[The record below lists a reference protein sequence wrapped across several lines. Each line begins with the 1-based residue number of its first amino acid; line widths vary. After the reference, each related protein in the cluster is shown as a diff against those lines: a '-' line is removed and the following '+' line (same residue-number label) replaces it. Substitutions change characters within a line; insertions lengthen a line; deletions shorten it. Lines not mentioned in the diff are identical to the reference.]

1 MRSLARI
8 LSFTRELTPL
18 YVGIVAAAVITS
30 LLTLAVPFITGAAT
44 DQIVA
49 GLNGSQ
55 TVETTIH
62 AVLWLAGAFLAV
74 ELISTLVSAV
84 GGYWGDVMAARMRTI
99 LSTRYFAQLLALPQR
114 YFDNEL
120 TGKITSRLNRSI
132 TELTQFLNFFA
143 NNAFTMLIT
152 TAAVLVISA
161 IYWWPLAAL
170 LATIFPIYMWLTA
183 KTSGRWQALEKE
195 KNHEVDV
202 AAGRFAEVVA
212 QMPVVK
218 SFVQEPHEHAGFS
231 RHYHRIIGVT
241 RTQSRYW
248 HGMDAWRRA
257 ALNLVFFGLY
267 ALIFIRTATGE
278 FSVGDM
284 VMLIQLMAMARQP
297 VTSMSYLVDASQRAI
312 AGSTDYFEVMDQR
325 HDRQPDP
332 RILAAIG
339 PVEQTAVR
347 QRSSQPSTT
356 TAAPPD
362 ASDSPEGSPHPAP
375 ASAEENASLRA
386 VVGKPSAPRAELQV
400 SDLCALRDSA
410 QAVKDGKDGQ
420 DAIPAVAFRDVTFGY
435 EDGPDVL
442 RGISFQVGQGEKV
455 ALVGESGG
463 GKSTLASLLM
473 GLYPVRS
480 GAVEVFGANV
490 DELPVPVL
498 RAGVAAVFQDPS
510 LFSGTIR
517 ENIAYARPDAPDEQV
532 RAAARVANADRFVE
546 RLAQGY
552 DSLIGERGLKLSG
565 GQKQRIAVAR
575 AVLKDAPVLILDEA
589 TSSLDTRSE
598 RLVQAALDQ
607 LMVGRA
613 SLIVAHRLSTIAA
626 VDHIVTLRDGQVD
639 EIGTPAGLAVSGGI
653 YAELLALQNQGTE
666 AAKKALQQYGIAG

>member
-375 ASAEENASLRA
+375 ASGEENASVRA
-386 VVGKPSAPRAELQV
+386 VVGKPSSPRAELEV
-400 SDLCALRDSA
+400 SDLRALRASA
-410 QAVKDGKDGQ
+410 VAGQ
-420 DAIPAVAFRDVTFGY
+420 DGPGSQEAVPAVAFRDVTFGY

-442 RGISFQVGQGEKV
+442 RGISFHVGQGEKV

-473 GLYPVRS
+473 GLYPVHS
-480 GAVEVFGANV
+480 GAVEVFGADV

-517 ENIAYARPDAPDEQV
+517 ENIAYARPDATDEQV

-626 VDHIVTLRDGQVD
+626 VDRIVTLRDGQVD
-639 EIGTPAGLAVSGGI
+639 EIGAPAELAVSGGI

>member
-8 LSFTRELTPL
+8 LSYTRELTPL
-18 YVGIVAAAVITS
+18 YVGIVVAAVITS

-55 TVETTIH
+55 TVDTTTE
-62 AVLWLAGAFLAV
+62 AVLWLAGAFLVV
-74 ELISTLVSAV
+74 ELISTLVSSV

-152 TAAVLVISA
+152 TVAVLVISA

-183 KTSGRWQALEKE
+183 KTSVRWQALEKE

-339 PVEQTAVR
+339 PVEQTNTTT
-347 QRSSQPSTT
+347 PT
-356 TAAPPD
+356 TAASPD
-362 ASDSPEGSPHPAP
+362 ASGSPEASPHPAP
-375 ASAEENASLRA
+375 ASGEENASVRA
-386 VVGKPSAPRAELQV
+386 VVGKPSSPRAELEV
-400 SDLCALRDSA
+400 SDLRALRASA
-410 QAVKDGKDGQ
+410 VAGQ
-420 DAIPAVAFRDVTFGY
+420 DGPGSQEAVPAVAFRDVTFGY

-442 RGISFQVGQGEKV
+442 RGISFHVGQGEKV

-473 GLYPVRS
+473 GLYPVHS
-480 GAVEVFGANV
+480 GAVEVFGADV

-517 ENIAYARPDAPDEQV
+517 ENIAYARPDATDEQV

-546 RLAQGY
+546 RLEQGY

-626 VDHIVTLRDGQVD
+626 VDRIVTLRDGQVD
-639 EIGTPAGLAVSGGI
+639 EIGAPAELAVSGGI

>member
-18 YVGIVAAAVITS
+18 YVGIVVAAVITS

-55 TVETTIH
+55 TVDTTIE
-62 AVLWLAGAFLAV
+62 AVLWLAGAFLVV
-74 ELISTLVSAV
+74 ELISTLVSSV

-152 TAAVLVISA
+152 TVAVLVISA

-170 LATIFPIYMWLTA
+170 LAAIFPIYMWLTA
-183 KTSGRWQALEKE
+183 KTSVRWQALEKE

-339 PVEQTAVR
+339 PVEQTNTTT
-347 QRSSQPSTT
+347 PT
-356 TAAPPD
+356 TAASPD
-362 ASDSPEGSPHPAP
+362 ASGSPEASPHPAP
-375 ASAEENASLRA
+375 ASGEENASVRA
-386 VVGKPSAPRAELQV
+386 VVGKPSSPRAELEV
-400 SDLCALRDSA
+400 SDLRALRASA
-410 QAVKDGKDGQ
+410 VAGQ
-420 DAIPAVAFRDVTFGY
+420 DGPGSQETVPAVAFRDVTFGY

-442 RGISFQVGQGEKV
+442 RGISFHVGQGEKV

-473 GLYPVRS
+473 GLYPVHS
-480 GAVEVFGANV
+480 GAVEVFGADV

-517 ENIAYARPDAPDEQV
+517 ENIAYARPDATDEQV

-546 RLAQGY
+546 RLEQGY

-626 VDHIVTLRDGQVD
+626 VDRIVTLRDGQVD
-639 EIGTPAGLAVSGGI
+639 EIGAPAELAVSGGI

>member
-18 YVGIVAAAVITS
+18 YVGIVVAAVITS

-55 TVETTIH
+55 TVDTTIE
-62 AVLWLAGAFLAV
+62 AVLWLAGAFLVV
-74 ELISTLVSAV
+74 ELISTLVSSV

-152 TAAVLVISA
+152 TVAVLVISA

-183 KTSGRWQALEKE
+183 KTSVRWQALEKE

-339 PVEQTAVR
+339 PVEQANTTT
-347 QRSSQPSTT
+347 PT
-356 TAAPPD
+356 TAASPD
-362 ASDSPEGSPHPAP
+362 ASGSPEASPHPAP
-375 ASAEENASLRA
+375 AFGEENPSVRA
-386 VVGKPSAPRAELQV
+386 VVGKPSSPRAELEV
-400 SDLCALRDSA
+400 SDLRALRASA
-410 QAVKDGKDGQ
+410 VAGQ
-420 DAIPAVAFRDVTFGY
+420 DGPGSQEAVPAVAFRDVTFGY

-480 GAVEVFGANV
+480 GAVEVFGADV

-517 ENIAYARPDAPDEQV
+517 ENIAYARPDATDEQV

-546 RLAQGY
+546 RLEKGY

-626 VDHIVTLRDGQVD
+626 VDRIVTLRDGQVD
-639 EIGTPAGLAVSGGI
+639 EIGAPAELAVSGGI

>member
-18 YVGIVAAAVITS
+18 YVGIVVAAVITS

-55 TVETTIH
+55 TVDTTIE
-62 AVLWLAGAFLAV
+62 AVLWLAGAFLVV
-74 ELISTLVSAV
+74 ELISTLVSSV

-152 TAAVLVISA
+152 TVAVLVISA

-183 KTSGRWQALEKE
+183 KTSVRWQALEKE

-339 PVEQTAVR
+339 PVEQTNTTT
-347 QRSSQPSTT
+347 PT
-356 TAAPPD
+356 TAASPD
-362 ASDSPEGSPHPAP
+362 ASGSPEASPHPAP
-375 ASAEENASLRA
+375 ASGEENASVRA
-386 VVGKPSAPRAELQV
+386 VVGKPSSPRAELEV
-400 SDLCALRDSA
+400 SDLRALRASA
-410 QAVKDGKDGQ
+410 VAGQ
-420 DAIPAVAFRDVTFGY
+420 DGPGRQEAVPAVAFRDVTFGY

-442 RGISFQVGQGEKV
+442 RGISFHVGQGEKV

-473 GLYPVRS
+473 GLYPVHS
-480 GAVEVFGANV
+480 GAVEVFGADV

-517 ENIAYARPDAPDEQV
+517 ENIAYARPDATDEQV

-546 RLAQGY
+546 RLEQGY

-626 VDHIVTLRDGQVD
+626 VDRIVTLRDGQVD
-639 EIGTPAGLAVSGGI
+639 EIGAPAELAVSGGI

>member
-400 SDLCALRDSA
+400 SDLRALRDSA
-410 QAVKDGKDGQ
+410 QAVKDGPGGQ

>member
-1 MRSLARI
+1 MPVSVRLTLPVRSLARI

-18 YVGIVAAAVITS
+18 YVGIIVAAVLTS

-49 GLNGSQ
+49 GLGGQQS
-55 TVETTIH
+55 VDSTIQ
-62 AVLWLAGAFLAV
+62 AVIWLAVAFLGV
-74 ELISTLVSAV
+74 ELISTLVASV
-84 GGYWGDVMAARMRTI
+84 GGYWGDVMATRMRTI
-99 LSTRYFAQLLALPQR
+99 LSRRYFAQLLVLPQR

-152 TAAVLVISA
+152 TVAVLIISA
-161 IYWWPLAAL
+161 IYWWPLAVL
-170 LATIFPIYMWLTA
+170 LALIFPIYMWLTA
-183 KTSGRWQALEKE
+183 KTSVRWQALEKE

-218 SFVQEPHEHAGFS
+218 SFVQESHEHTGFS
-231 RHYHRIIGVT
+231 RHYETMIGIT
-241 RTQSRYW
+241 QEQSRYW
-248 HGMDAWRRA
+248 HTMDAWRRA

-267 ALIFIRTATGE
+267 ALIFVRTATGE

-312 AGSTDYFEVMDQR
+312 AGSTDYFEVMDQPHER
-325 HDRQPDP
+325 EPDP
-332 RILAAIG
+332 QVLAAIG
-339 PVEQTAVR
+339 PVAETRSERDRVADEAECTAVGTR
-347 QRSSQPSTT
+347 RSATV
-356 TAAPPD
+356 
-362 ASDSPEGSPHPAP
+362 PA
-375 ASAEENASLRA
+375 RA
-386 VVGKPSAPRAELQV
+386 VGTAVQDLRELAGSV
-400 SDLCALRDSA
+400 DEAT
-410 QAVKDGKDGQ
+410 
-420 DAIPAVAFRDVTFGY
+420 PAVAFREVSFGY
-435 EDGPDVL
+435 DDGPDVL
-442 RGISFQVGQGEKV
+442 RGISFAVGQGEKV

-473 GLYPVRS
+473 GLYSVRS
-480 GAVEVFGANV
+480 GAVEVFGADV
-490 DELPVPVL
+490 DQLPVPVL

-517 ENIAYARPDAPDEQV
+517 ENIAYARPEASEEQI

-546 RLAQGY
+546 RLTDGY
-552 DSLIGERGLKLSG
+552 HALIGERGLKLSG

-598 RLVQAALDQ
+598 RLVQAGLDQ

-613 SLIVAHRLSTIAA
+613 SLIVAHRLSTIAT
-626 VDHIVTLRDGQVD
+626 VDRIVTLRDGQVD
-639 EIGTPAGLAVSGGI
+639 EIGSPAELAVSGGI

-666 AAKKALQQYGIAG
+666 AAKKALQQFGISG

>member
-18 YVGIVAAAVITS
+18 YVGIVVAAVITS

-55 TVETTIH
+55 TVDTTTE
-62 AVLWLAGAFLAV
+62 AVLWLAGAFLVV
-74 ELISTLVSAV
+74 ELISTLVSSV

-170 LATIFPIYMWLTA
+170 LAAIFPIYMWLTA
-183 KTSGRWQALEKE
+183 KTSVRWQALEKE

-339 PVEQTAVR
+339 PVEQTNTTT
-347 QRSSQPSTT
+347 PT
-356 TAAPPD
+356 TAASPD
-362 ASDSPEGSPHPAP
+362 ASGSPEASPHPAP
-375 ASAEENASLRA
+375 ASGEENASVRA
-386 VVGKPSAPRAELQV
+386 VVGKPSSPRAELEV
-400 SDLCALRDSA
+400 SDLRALRASA
-410 QAVKDGKDGQ
+410 AAGQ
-420 DAIPAVAFRDVTFGY
+420 DGPGRQEAVPAVAFRDVTFGY

-442 RGISFQVGQGEKV
+442 RGISFHVGQGEKV

-473 GLYPVRS
+473 GLYPVHS
-480 GAVEVFGANV
+480 GAVEVFGADV

-517 ENIAYARPDAPDEQV
+517 ENIAYARPDATDEQV

-546 RLAQGY
+546 RLEQGY

-626 VDHIVTLRDGQVD
+626 VDRIVTLRDGQVD
-639 EIGTPAGLAVSGGI
+639 EIGAPAELAVSGGI

>member
-1 MRSLARI
+1 MTTTVRSLARI

-55 TVETTIH
+55 TVETTIE
-62 AVLWLAGAFLAV
+62 AVLWLAGAFLVV
-74 ELISTLVSAV
+74 ELISTLVSSV

-339 PVEQTAVR
+339 PVEQTNTTT
-347 QRSSQPSTT
+347 PT
-356 TAAPPD
+356 TAASPD
-362 ASDSPEGSPHPAP
+362 ASGSPEASPHPAP
-375 ASAEENASLRA
+375 ASGEENASVRA
-386 VVGKPSAPRAELQV
+386 VVGKPSSPRAELEV
-400 SDLCALRDSA
+400 SDLRALRASA
-410 QAVKDGKDGQ
+410 VAGQ
-420 DAIPAVAFRDVTFGY
+420 DGPGSQEAVPAVAFRDVTFGY

-442 RGISFQVGQGEKV
+442 RGISFHVGQGEKV

-473 GLYPVRS
+473 GLYPVHS
-480 GAVEVFGANV
+480 GAVEVFGADV

-517 ENIAYARPDAPDEQV
+517 ENIAYARPDATDEQV

-626 VDHIVTLRDGQVD
+626 VDRIVTLRDGQVD
-639 EIGTPAGLAVSGGI
+639 EIGAPAELAVSGGI

>member
-18 YVGIVAAAVITS
+18 YVGIVVAAVITS

-55 TVETTIH
+55 TVDTTIE
-62 AVLWLAGAFLAV
+62 AVLWLAGAFLVV
-74 ELISTLVSAV
+74 ELISTLVSSV

-183 KTSGRWQALEKE
+183 KTSVRWQALEKE

-339 PVEQTAVR
+339 PVEQTNTTT
-347 QRSSQPSTT
+347 PT
-356 TAAPPD
+356 TAASPD
-362 ASDSPEGSPHPAP
+362 ASGSPEASPHPAP
-375 ASAEENASLRA
+375 ASGEENASVRA
-386 VVGKPSAPRAELQV
+386 VVGKPSSPRAELEV
-400 SDLCALRDSA
+400 SDLRALRASA
-410 QAVKDGKDGQ
+410 VAGQ
-420 DAIPAVAFRDVTFGY
+420 DGPGRQEAVPAVAFRDVTFGY

-442 RGISFQVGQGEKV
+442 RGISFHVGQGEKV

-473 GLYPVRS
+473 GLYPVHS
-480 GAVEVFGANV
+480 GAVEVFGADV

-517 ENIAYARPDAPDEQV
+517 ENIAYARPDATDEQV

-546 RLAQGY
+546 RLEQGY

-626 VDHIVTLRDGQVD
+626 VDRIVTLRDGQVD
-639 EIGTPAGLAVSGGI
+639 EIGAPAELAVSGGI

>member
-8 LSFTRELTPL
+8 LSYTRELTPL
-18 YVGIVAAAVITS
+18 YVGIVVAAVITS

-55 TVETTIH
+55 TVDTTIE
-62 AVLWLAGAFLAV
+62 AVLWLAGAFLVV
-74 ELISTLVSAV
+74 ELISTLVSSV

-152 TAAVLVISA
+152 TVAVLVISA

-170 LATIFPIYMWLTA
+170 LAAIFPIYMWLTA
-183 KTSGRWQALEKE
+183 KTSVRWQALEKE

-339 PVEQTAVR
+339 PVEQTNTTT
-347 QRSSQPSTT
+347 PT
-356 TAAPPD
+356 TAASPD
-362 ASDSPEGSPHPAP
+362 ASGSPEASPHPAP
-375 ASAEENASLRA
+375 ASGEENASVRA
-386 VVGKPSAPRAELQV
+386 VVGKPSSPRAELEV
-400 SDLCALRDSA
+400 SDLRALRASA
-410 QAVKDGKDGQ
+410 VAGQ
-420 DAIPAVAFRDVTFGY
+420 DGPGSQEAVPAVAFRDVTFGY

-442 RGISFQVGQGEKV
+442 RGISFHVGQGEKV

-473 GLYPVRS
+473 GLYPVHS
-480 GAVEVFGANV
+480 GAVEVFGADV

-517 ENIAYARPDAPDEQV
+517 ENIAYARPDATDEQV

-546 RLAQGY
+546 RLEQGY

-626 VDHIVTLRDGQVD
+626 VDRIVTLRDGQVD
-639 EIGTPAGLAVSGGI
+639 EIGAPAELAVSGGI

>member
-18 YVGIVAAAVITS
+18 YVGIVVAAVITS

-49 GLNGSQ
+49 GLRGDQS
-55 TVETTIH
+55 TDATITS
-62 AVLWLAGAFLAV
+62 VLWLAGAFLAV

-161 IYWWPLAAL
+161 VYWWPLAAL
-170 LATIFPIYMWLTA
+170 LALIFPLYMWLTA
-183 KTSGRWQALEKE
+183 KTSVRWQALEKE

-231 RHYHRIIGVT
+231 RHYRRIVGVT
-241 RTQSRYW
+241 RDQSRYW
-248 HGMDAWRRA
+248 HGMDAWRRG
-257 ALNLVFFGLY
+257 ALNVVFFGLY

-312 AGSTDYFEVMDQR
+312 AGSTDYFEVMDQP
-325 HDRQPDP
+325 HDRQPDA

-339 PVEQTAVR
+339 PVQQSRATQEASVTA
-347 QRSSQPSTT
+347 T
-356 TAAPPD
+356 TAA
-362 ASDSPEGSPHPAP
+362 SPEAGGQRTAVAGDVVGQVSPG
-375 ASAEENASLRA
+375 SAEL
-386 VVGKPSAPRAELQV
+386 PV
-400 SDLCALRDSA
+400 SDLRDLRDGIAGRGDASA
-410 QAVKDGKDGQ
+410 
-420 DAIPAVAFRDVTFGY
+420 PAVAFRDVAFGY
-435 EDGPDVL
+435 DDGPDVL
-442 RGISFQVGQGEKV
+442 RGVTFQVGQGEKV

-473 GLYPVRS
+473 GLYTVRS
-480 GAVEVFGANV
+480 GAVEVFGADV

-517 ENIAYARPDAPDEQV
+517 ENIAYARPDATDEQV
-532 RAAARVANADRFVE
+532 RAAARVAHADRFVE
-546 RLAQGY
+546 RLAEGY

-626 VDHIVTLRDGQVD
+626 VDRIVTLRDGQVD
-639 EIGTPAGLAVSGGI
+639 EIGTPADLARSGGI

-666 AAKKALQQYGIAG
+666 AAKRALQQYGISG

>member
-55 TVETTIH
+55 TVETTIE
-62 AVLWLAGAFLAV
+62 AVLWLAGAFLVV
-74 ELISTLVSAV
+74 ELISTLVSSV

-339 PVEQTAVR
+339 PVEQTNTTT
-347 QRSSQPSTT
+347 PT
-356 TAAPPD
+356 TAASPD
-362 ASDSPEGSPHPAP
+362 ASGSPEASPHPAP
-375 ASAEENASLRA
+375 ASGEENASVRA
-386 VVGKPSAPRAELQV
+386 VVGKPSSPRAELEV
-400 SDLCALRDSA
+400 SDLRALRASA
-410 QAVKDGKDGQ
+410 VAGQ
-420 DAIPAVAFRDVTFGY
+420 DGPGSQEAVPAVAFRDVTFGY

-442 RGISFQVGQGEKV
+442 RGISFHVGQGEKV

-473 GLYPVRS
+473 GLYPVHS
-480 GAVEVFGANV
+480 GAVEVFGADV

-517 ENIAYARPDAPDEQV
+517 ENIAYARPDATDEQV

-626 VDHIVTLRDGQVD
+626 VDRIVTLRDGQVD
-639 EIGTPAGLAVSGGI
+639 EIGAPAELAVSGGI

>member
-339 PVEQTAVR
+339 PVEQT
-347 QRSSQPSTT
+347 STT
-356 TAAPPD
+356 TPTTAASPD
-362 ASDSPEGSPHPAP
+362 ASGSPEASPHPAP
-375 ASAEENASLRA
+375 ASGEENASVRA
-386 VVGKPSAPRAELQV
+386 VVGKPSSPRAELEV
-400 SDLCALRDSA
+400 SDLRALRASA
-410 QAVKDGKDGQ
+410 VAGQ
-420 DAIPAVAFRDVTFGY
+420 DGPGSQEAVPAVAFRDVTFGY

-442 RGISFQVGQGEKV
+442 RGISFHVGQGEKV

-473 GLYPVRS
+473 GLYPVHS
-480 GAVEVFGANV
+480 GAVEVFGADV

-498 RAGVAAVFQDPS
+498 RAGVAAVFQEPS

-517 ENIAYARPDAPDEQV
+517 ENIAYARPDATDEQV

-626 VDHIVTLRDGQVD
+626 VDRIVTLRDGQVD
-639 EIGTPAGLAVSGGI
+639 EIGAPAELAVSGGI

>member
-1 MRSLARI
+1 MTTTVRSLARI

-18 YVGIVAAAVITS
+18 YVGIVVAAVITS

-55 TVETTIH
+55 TVDTTIE
-62 AVLWLAGAFLAV
+62 AVLWLAGAFLVV
-74 ELISTLVSAV
+74 ELISTLVSSV

-152 TAAVLVISA
+152 TVAVLVISA

-183 KTSGRWQALEKE
+183 KTSVRWQALEKE

-339 PVEQTAVR
+339 PVEQTNTTT
-347 QRSSQPSTT
+347 PT
-356 TAAPPD
+356 TAASPD
-362 ASDSPEGSPHPAP
+362 ASGSPEASPHPAP
-375 ASAEENASLRA
+375 ASGEENASVRA
-386 VVGKPSAPRAELQV
+386 VVGKPSSPRAELEV
-400 SDLCALRDSA
+400 SDLRALRASA
-410 QAVKDGKDGQ
+410 VAGQ
-420 DAIPAVAFRDVTFGY
+420 DGPGSQEAVPAVAFRDVTFGY

-442 RGISFQVGQGEKV
+442 RGISFHVGQGEKV

-473 GLYPVRS
+473 GLYPVHS
-480 GAVEVFGANV
+480 GAVEVFGADV

-517 ENIAYARPDAPDEQV
+517 ENIAYARPDATDEQV

-546 RLAQGY
+546 RLEQGY

-626 VDHIVTLRDGQVD
+626 VDRIVTLRDGQVD
-639 EIGTPAGLAVSGGI
+639 EIGAPAELAVSGGI